1 MKSLTI
7 GVLTTMFLCAC
18 SNDELPDSLMS
29 EKDIMENA
37 TENGNFVL
45 NITYNGQSYSVN
57 CSNDSEGNLV
67 FLDDDFKNLYE
78 NEISHLPN
86 LVTLVKDEN
95 TIEYYS
101 SDKEML
107 KSLDYTLL
115 PEEATKE
122 VINKTR
128 VGYTS
133 IAGRATL
140 WDDNGYRDRSITF
153 DITYHKFFFWPSL
166 KHYNNF
172 NDKTSA
178 LKVWSYIPQNDSV
191 SIDKALIEDQYK
203 YLSIPS
209 YDPDLPGDTKY
220 STNDLRVVFLGY
232 HNSDYGGAAF
242 CVIPENTGVPAEY
255 SNLDHYGWGDK
266 ISSVTFRLAKKG
278 LYTSTK

>member
-45 NITYNGQSYSVN
+45 NITYNGQSYNVN

-67 FLDDDFKNLYE
+67 FLDDEFKNLYD

-86 LVTLVKDEN
+86 LVTLAKDEN
-95 TIEYYS
+95 TIEYFS

-115 PEEATKE
+115 SEEDTK
-122 VINKTR
+122 IILNKTR
-128 VGYTS
+128 VAYTS
-133 IAGRATL
+133 IAGTATL
-140 WDDNGYRDRSITF
+140 WDDTGFHDRSISF
-153 DITYHKFFFWPSL
+153 NITYHRFFSWFNL
-166 KHYNNF
+166 KYYDHF

-191 SIDKALIEDQYK
+191 TIDKAIVEGQNGE
-203 YLSIPS
+203 IPGP
-209 YDPDLPGDTKY
+209 YDPNNVGDTKY

-232 HNSDYGGAAF
+232 HNSNYEGKVF
-242 CVIPENTGVPAEY
+242 CAIPENTGEPIEY
-255 SNLDHYGWGDK
+255 SRLKNYGWNDQ
-266 ISSVTFRLAKKG
+266 ISSVTLRLALKG
-278 LYTSTK
+278 MYSSTE